1 MLELCW
7 AYFCLLVIVVIIQR
21 GLLEILVGLCYLE
34 ADYHFDYHFDDDKHV
49 GLESSMAN

>member
-1 MLELCW
+1 MLELYW
-7 AYFCLLVIVVIIQR
+7 AYFCLLVIVIIQR

-34 ADYHFDYHFDDDKHV
+34 PDYHFDDKHV